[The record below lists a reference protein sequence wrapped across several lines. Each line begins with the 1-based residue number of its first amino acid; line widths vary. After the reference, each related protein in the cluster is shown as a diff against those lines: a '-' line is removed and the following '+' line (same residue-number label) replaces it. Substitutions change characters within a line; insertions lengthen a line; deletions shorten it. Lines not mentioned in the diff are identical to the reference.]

1 MLNMIAQIIGIKVVF
16 SIHADKIQYPLPVT
30 RKDSP
35 MNVLAAL
42 VLGILLGWFAEWIID
57 WFYWRGRMSPL
68 VEENSR
74 LAKENVYLKE
84 NIQLDEENTTLMREH
99 KKLDEENIDLKARLS
114 ELEAEI
120 NQIKASALI
129 GHLLNKDGTHN
140 FQAIKG
146 IGPAFSKR
154 LNEAGVSTYEQ
165 LAQLT
170 PQDME
175 KILGTLYKRF
185 FSKKNTI
192 LTQAQEFA
200 KHITISQGK

>member
-1 MLNMIAQIIGIKVVF
+1 
-16 SIHADKIQYPLPVT
+16 
-30 RKDSP
+30 

-42 VLGILLGWFAEWIID
+42 VLGILLGWLAEWIID
-57 WFYWRGRMSPL
+57 WFYWRGRMDSL
-68 VEENSR
+68 AGENSR
-74 LAKENVYLKE
+74 LEKE
-84 NIQLDEENTTLMREH
+84 NIHLGENAHLEEENTILMREH
-99 KKLDEENIDLKARLS
+99 KKLDEENASLKERLA
-114 ELEAEI
+114 ELETEI
-120 NQIKASALI
+120 NQIKASAII

-154 LNEAGVSTYEQ
+154 LNEAGIGTYEQ

-185 FSKKNTI
+185 FSKKNTV

-200 KHITISQGK
+200 KHIAASEGKRKA

>member
-1 MLNMIAQIIGIKVVF
+1 
-16 SIHADKIQYPLPVT
+16 
-30 RKDSP
+30 

-42 VLGILLGWFAEWIID
+42 VLGLLIGWLIEWIID
-57 WFYWRGRMSPL
+57 WFYWRARMRPL
-68 VEENSR
+68 VEENPDLEKENSR
-74 LAKENVYLKE
+74 LEAENATLTREHK
-84 NIQLDEENTTLMREH
+84 NLDEENT
-99 KKLDEENIDLKARLS
+99 DLKERL
-114 ELEAEI
+114 AEI
-120 NQIKASALI
+120 EDEISRIKASALI

-154 LNEAGVSTYEQ
+154 LNEAGIRTFEQ
-165 LAQLT
+165 LSKLT

-192 LTQAQEFA
+192 LAQAQEFV
-200 KHITISQGK
+200 KHIAASQEKRKA

>member
-1 MLNMIAQIIGIKVVF
+1 
-16 SIHADKIQYPLPVT
+16 
-30 RKDSP
+30 

-42 VLGILLGWFAEWIID
+42 ILGILVGWLIEWIID
-57 WFYWRGRMSPL
+57 WFYWRARMRPL

-74 LAKENVYLKE
+74 LAKENAYLKE
-84 NIQLDEENTTLMREH
+84 NIHLDEENTTLMREH
-99 KKLDEENIDLKARLS
+99 KKLDEENSTLKERIA

-120 NQIKASALI
+120 SQIKAAAMI
-129 GHLLNKDGTHN
+129 GHLLNKDSTHN

-154 LNEAGVSTYEQ
+154 LSEAGITTYEQ

-200 KHITISQGK
+200 NHIATAQGKRKA

>member
-1 MLNMIAQIIGIKVVF
+1 
-16 SIHADKIQYPLPVT
+16 
-30 RKDSP
+30 

-42 VLGILLGWFAEWIID
+42 VLGLLIGWLIEWFID
-57 WFYWRGRMSPL
+57 WFYWRARMHPL

-74 LAKENVYLKE
+74 LEKENAHLKE
-84 NIQLDEENTTLMREH
+84 NAQQEENTTLIREH
-99 KKLDEENIDLKARLS
+99 KKLDEENSTLKERLA

-120 NQIKASALI
+120 SRIKI

-146 IGPAFSKR
+146 IGPAFAKR
-154 LNEAGVSTYEQ
+154 LNDSGIKTFEQ
-165 LAQLT
+165 LAQQT

-175 KILGTLYKRF
+175 RILGTLYKRF

-192 LTQAQEFA
+192 LTQAKEFT
-200 KHITISQGK
+200 KHIVASQGKQKA

>member
-1 MLNMIAQIIGIKVVF
+1 
-16 SIHADKIQYPLPVT
+16 
-30 RKDSP
+30 

-42 VLGILLGWFAEWIID
+42 VLGLLIGWLAEWIID
-57 WFYWRGRMSPL
+57 WFYWRARMRAAMQENPDL
-68 VEENSR
+68 EKENSR
-74 LAKENVYLKE
+74 LEEENVAL
-84 NIQLDEENTTLMREH
+84 TREH
-99 KKLDEENIDLKARLS
+99 KKLDEENTDLKARIAD
-114 ELEAEI
+114 LESEI

-129 GHLLNKDGTHN
+129 GHLLNKDSTHN

-154 LNEAGVSTYEQ
+154 LNEAGISTYEQ

-192 LTQAQEFA
+192 LTQAKEFA
-200 KHITISQGK
+200 KHIAASQGKREA